1 MGTVEVSL
9 VRLSGE
15 TDKSYFERVNRA
27 FTGVVG
33 SSPFAIGM
41 HDIKHIRFRKDSD
54 EESAEDGADGTAD
67 SAGDSADDDAGAGD
81 SQ

>member
-1 MGTVEVSL
+1 MGTVEASL

-54 EESAEDGADGTAD
+54 EESAEDGADD
-67 SAGDSADDDAGAGD
+67 STGDNAGDSSDGGTGD

>member
-1 MGTVEVSL
+1 MGTVEASL

-15 TDKSYFERVNRA
+15 TDKSYFERVNRS

-54 EESAEDGADGTAD
+54 EENAEDSVD
-67 SAGDSADDDAGAGD
+67 SASDSADDDAGAGD

>member
-1 MGTVEVSL
+1 MGTVEASL

-41 HDIKHIRFRKDSD
+41 HDIKHIRFRQDKD
-54 EESAEDGADGTAD
+54 EESAED
-67 SAGDSADDDAGAGD
+67 SADDSTGDNTDDSSDDDAED